1 MPPLSSTQQIS
12 NEHSTLTEH
21 GGGNGVVQVVSGDK
35 SWQQKENLNESQFR
49 LGIVLLEL
57 VDALDYLAGKDK
69 KNFEKNVKQYMKLL
83 KGKRLKSIIP
93 TGNHLS
99 LVLWVSKRLEAFEFA
114 RIGLFSVLSRT
125 VTFDRCDVQS
135 EDCNRYPSG
144 LSV

>member
-57 VDALDYLAGKDK
+57 VDALDYLAGSFSI
-69 KNFEKNVKQYMKLL
+69 FEKLYV
-83 KGKRLKSIIP
+83 RII
-93 TGNHLS
+93 
-99 LVLWVSKRLEAFEFA
+99 
-114 RIGLFSVLSRT
+114 
-125 VTFDRCDVQS
+125 
-135 EDCNRYPSG
+135 
-144 LSV
+144 